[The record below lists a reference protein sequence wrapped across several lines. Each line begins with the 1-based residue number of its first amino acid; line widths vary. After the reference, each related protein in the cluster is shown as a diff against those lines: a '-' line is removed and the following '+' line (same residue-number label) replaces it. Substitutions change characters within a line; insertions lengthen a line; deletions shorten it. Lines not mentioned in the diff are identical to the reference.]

1 MQYLI
6 VIGVGKSLVIGL
18 DERCH
23 GYNLIFQTVYN
34 CYFHFLK
41 CLYVNHVMNMAIF
54 EMCKSIK

>member
-18 DERCH
+18 EERYRS
-23 GYNLIFQTVYN
+23 YNLIFQNVYN

-41 CLYVNHVMNMAIF
+41 CLYIF
-54 EMCKSIK
+54 GREHGRI